1 MVTQFKINNRGCSLA
16 NIENGRNAGQ
26 QYLKLSVIEAGF
38 HDPRTVPVFAKG
50 WIKEMNDADLEGRD
64 PDFSHLIGDNVFDKE
79 TVDLGAD
86 YWHFRIENGQKVY
99 DQLADGTRRTYR
111 KMSVLVLYHTKK
123 EACYDA
129 NDIPM
134 FVPGVFNPQTGE
146 PVYLTRTVRETVTDE
161 DGNVMKRDKRF
172 YEDGWAPAE
181 RRDRALEMFYE
192 KATAQRSNADDQTGP
207 GRSGDPNQQ
216 GGGTAGNGAIVNPI

>member
-26 QYLKLSVIEAGF
+26 QYLKLSVMEAGF

-161 DGNVMKRDKRF
+161 DGNVTKRDKRF

-192 KATAQRSNADDQTGP
+192 KATVQNTNINDGAPN
-207 GRSGDPNQQ
+207 RSGDPNQQ